1 MNRKFRFSW
10 RGLIP
15 QIFVLIILPLVAL
28 LLTVTFGGVTLHK
41 QAMRSL
47 VGQRDE
53 RAVNAAASA
62 LTDQLNQRIS
72 DIRMLATSASGNSSS
87 QALNEILIKDD
98 FLLASFDDGLA
109 FVSVDGQVLAATG
122 NAEYWKSLNIQS
134 DPELKNILNPTSTPA
149 LYPSNPQGETGV
161 MFAAAPANPGGPI
174 AVGAFSPETLIAN
187 TLNEVFN
194 PGENGSAFVI
204 THNHQLLF
212 QTGANLDNVNLTN
225 HPGVN
230 AALAGNSGSTFL
242 QSSGNEHVVAY
253 SNIQPVGWAL
263 IIEEPWAAVASP
275 LLRTTEYAPLVLIPV
290 LLLALIALWFVTR
303 WIIQPLQGLEAKAN
317 ELAWGNYEAIE
328 GSTGGIA
335 EIRHLQAAMVHL
347 AHKVKSYQQGLR
359 GYIGAITMGQEEE
372 RRRLARELHDDT
384 LQSMIALNQ
393 RVQLAQLDQDE
404 SVQGER
410 VQGERVQSERVQSE
424 RTQSEQ
430 AARNGLIEIQSLTEQ
445 TIQNLRRLT
454 HNLRPI
460 YLEDLGLAAAL
471 EMLVRETEQTSGIK
485 VTFERSG
492 SEIRLSPPVEL
503 ALYRIGQETLS
514 NVVRHAEATHA
525 ALQISYT
532 PDTVILE
539 ISDDGKGFD
548 VPESPAEFAPSG
560 HFGLLGIH
568 ERTEMIGA
576 KLNIQSETNRGTQV
590 TVTVPRQPME
600 KRS

>member
-1 MNRKFRFSW
+1 MDRKFRFSW

-15 QIFVLIILPLVAL
+15 QIFVLIILPLAAL
-28 LLTVTFGGVTLHK
+28 LLIVTFGGVALHK

-62 LTDQLNQRIS
+62 LTEQLNQRIS

-87 QALNEILIKDD
+87 QALTEILVKDD

-109 FVSVDGQVLAATG
+109 FFSGDGQVLAATG
-122 NAEYWKSLNIQS
+122 KAEFWKGLNIQS
-134 DPELKNILNPTSTPA
+134 DPELKNIINPSSTPA
-149 LYPSNPQGETGV
+149 LYSYNPNEKSGV
-161 MFAAAPANPGGPI
+161 MLAAAPANPGGPI
-174 AVGAFSPETLIAN
+174 AIGAFSPETLIAN

-204 THNHQLLF
+204 TQDHQLLF
-212 QTGANLDNVNLTN
+212 QTGANLDNVNLTD

-230 AALAGNSGSTFL
+230 AALAGNSGSTFF
-242 QSSGNEHVVAY
+242 QAAGNEHVIAY

-263 IIEEPWAAVASP
+263 IIEEPWAAVTSP

-317 ELAWGNYEAIE
+317 ELAWGNYAAIE

-335 EIRHLQAAMVHL
+335 EIRHLQSAMVHL

-393 RVQLAQLDQDE
+393 RVQLAQLAQDE
-404 SVQGER
+404 SIHTER
-410 VQGERVQSERVQSE
+410 AQSENAQSG

-430 AARNGLIEIQSLTEQ
+430 AARNGLVEIQSLTEQ

-454 HNLRPI
+454 RNLRPI
-460 YLEDLGLAAAL
+460 YLEDLGLVAAL
-471 EMLVRETEQTSGIK
+471 EMLVREIEQTSGIK
-485 VTFERSG
+485 ITFERSG
-492 SEIRLSPPVEL
+492 TEIRLSPSVEL
-503 ALYRIGQETLS
+503 ALYRIGQETLN
-514 NVVRHAEATHA
+514 NVIRHAKATHA
-525 ALQISYT
+525 SLQISYS
-532 PDTVILE
+532 PDSVTLE
-539 ISDDGKGFD
+539 VRDDGIGFE

-576 KLNIQSETNRGTQV
+576 KLNIRSEPDKGAHV
-590 TVTVPRQPME
+590 TVTVTRQSME
-600 KRS
+600 KKS

>member
-1 MNRKFRFSW
+1 MDRKFRFSW

-15 QIFVLIILPLVAL
+15 QIFVLIILPLAAL
-28 LLTVTFGGVTLHK
+28 LLIVTFGGVALHK

-62 LTDQLNQRIS
+62 LTEQLNQRIS
-72 DIRMLATSASGNSSS
+72 DIRMLATSASRNSSS
-87 QALNEILIKDD
+87 QALTEILVKDD

-109 FVSVDGQVLAATG
+109 FFSGDGQVLAATG
-122 NAEYWKSLNIQS
+122 KAEFWKGLNIQS
-134 DPELKNILNPTSTPA
+134 DPELKNIINPSSTPA
-149 LYPSNPQGETGV
+149 LYSYNPNEKSGV
-161 MFAAAPANPGGPI
+161 MLAAAPANPGGPI
-174 AVGAFSPETLIAN
+174 AIGAFSPETLIAN

-204 THNHQLLF
+204 TQDHQLLF
-212 QTGANLDNVNLTN
+212 QTGANLDNVNLTD

-230 AALAGNSGSTFL
+230 AALAGNSGSTFF
-242 QSSGNEHVVAY
+242 QAAGNEHVIAY

-263 IIEEPWAAVASP
+263 IIEEPWAAVTSP

-317 ELAWGNYEAIE
+317 ELAWGNYAAIE

-335 EIRHLQAAMVHL
+335 EIRHLQSAMVHL

-393 RVQLAQLDQDE
+393 RVQLAQLAQDE
-404 SVQGER
+404 SIHTER
-410 VQGERVQSERVQSE
+410 AQSENAQSG

-430 AARNGLIEIQSLTEQ
+430 AARNGLVEIQSLTEQ

-454 HNLRPI
+454 RNLRPI
-460 YLEDLGLAAAL
+460 YLEDLGLVAAL
-471 EMLVRETEQTSGIK
+471 EMLVREIEQTSGIK
-485 VTFERSG
+485 ITFERSG
-492 SEIRLSPPVEL
+492 TEIRLSPSVEL
-503 ALYRIGQETLS
+503 ALYRIGQETLN
-514 NVVRHAEATHA
+514 NVIRHAKATHA
-525 ALQISYT
+525 SLQISYS
-532 PDTVILE
+532 PDSVTLE
-539 ISDDGKGFD
+539 VRDDGIGFE

-576 KLNIQSETNRGTQV
+576 KLNIRSEPDKGAHV
-590 TVTVPRQPME
+590 TVTVTRQSME
-600 KRS
+600 KKS